1 MLEAAERGALDRRRA
16 RIVGI
21 DLDHPAE
28 AVGLVRLLLDVEAVD
43 VLGPGIPGGLRH
55 AVALVGL
62 GIGHLLGI
70 AAEVAVEVLLGRQPG
85 APRRRAA
92 GAVVQHAENLAAGR
106 IGRGLELVVAGGGA
120 GHLERRV
127 GRDAP
132 GVLAVDHLPGAAVAG
147 DLDDR
152 PAVRG
157 QLDLDLRLG
166 GLEVDVTARAQA
178 REHQA
183 GIGVLVVDDHE
194 EAIARRA
201 AGGQRMQADEVA
213 VVAELLFLRGGR
225 QVVGI
230 EGRRAGDD
238 GIAPA
243 DQHLRLVALGHV
255 LGLVQAVRHLLEGER
270 RGTGRLGERAAAQEL
285 VRERGGGAG
294 PHQAAQGRPAAQAP
308 LDQLAHRRLGAG
320 VRARI
325 FGVDVSGA
333 AQVHP
338 ISPLADFAAGGR
350 PSRAMAT

>member
-1 MLEAAERGALDRRRA
+1 MDQRHPFDLAVVGEAGDVERAVVHQVLVGGAVVGVPRPRGDELVDIVEALVVAAVEHHAVVLGDGVGATLVLEAAERGALDRRRA
-16 RIVGI
+16 GIVGI
-21 DLDHPAE
+21 DLDDPAE

-92 GAVVQHAENLAAGR
+92 GAVVQHAEHLAAGR
-106 IGRGLELVVAGGGA
+106 IGRGLELVVAGRGA

-132 GVLAVDHLPGAAVAG
+132 AILAVDHLPGAAVAG
-147 DLDDR
+147 DLDHR
-152 PAVRG
+152 AAVRG

-183 GIGVLVVDDHE
+183 GIGVFVVDDHE

-201 AGGQRMQADEVA
+201 AGRQRMQADEVA
-213 VVAELLFLRGGR
+213 VVAELLFLRGGG
-225 QVVGI
+225 QVVRDRRPARRRRRDRPSGSAPAP
-230 EGRRAGDD
+230 RSPRARAGSCP
-238 GIAPA
+238 GRAP
-243 DQHLRLVALGHV
+243 
-255 LGLVQAVRHLLEGER
+255 
-270 RGTGRLGERAAAQEL
+270 
-285 VRERGGGAG
+285 
-294 PHQAAQGRPAAQAP
+294 PP
-308 LDQLAHRRLGAG
+308 
-320 VRARI
+320 
-325 FGVDVSGA
+325 
-333 AQVHP
+333 
-338 ISPLADFAAGGR
+338 
-350 PSRAMAT
+350 